1 MFVCSAFLKNIF
13 KYFQHVFNTVSSQD
27 TLILQEVFYD
37 YQINLENTANLTAV
51 FEGGG
56 YSTLS
61 GRGEKLIWG
70 DLIIP
75 QKPFNLFM
83 GILRTNDKNQQL
95 LCFQFFLY
103 QKSSISKKASRH
115 FVSRLSL
122 SSLDIFSS
130 SNRNQ
135 SSTKVKARMFFIVI
149 PYDLVMSICHCTSPI
164 SFLMLT
170 FPILD

>member
-1 MFVCSAFLKNIF
+1 MGALS
-13 KYFQHVFNTVSSQD
+13 
-27 TLILQEVFYD
+27 IL
-37 YQINLENTANLTAV
+37 
-51 FEGGG
+51 
-56 YSTLS
+56 
-61 GRGEKLIWG
+61 WG
-70 DLIIP
+70 NLIIP
-75 QKPFNLFM
+75 QKPFNLFI

-122 SSLDIFSS
+122 SSLDIFSF

-149 PYDLVMSICHCTSPI
+149 PYDLVMSICHCTRPVNLSCFRLMQQCFKLRQVHFRDSSIRFQLFWDKTLLTEVHIPFSPI
-164 SFLMLT
+164 LNKS
-170 FPILD
+170 